1 MPSLLTSASKAIKS
15 VFVAKLDVSI
25 SVALFNSFLM
35 A

>member
-1 MPSLLTSASKAIKS
+1 MPSLLTLASKTVKS

-25 SVALFNSFLM
+25 SVALFNSFLI